1 MIDYVQRMVRNS
13 LGRVRRLFLPIPRP
27 DIPHGPDGVSLTG
40 HRYYVGGL
48 WNEMGRLQFEFL
60 KSQGLKPEHILL
72 DIACGS
78 LRAGVHLIPYLDA
91 GHYLGI
97 DKEASLIDAGIR
109 HELGRRMAKRKR
121 PQFTVSADFDF
132 TAFNKRPDIAIA
144 QSLFTHLPP
153 LVIDDCF
160 RKLREFI
167 RPAGRFF
174 ATYFES
180 ASSEAVVNP
189 EQAHD
194 HRSFLYHRREIE
206 AFGERNGWRAEYIG
220 DWRHPRGQ
228 VIVCYHAD

>member
-1 MIDYVQRMVRNS
+1 MIDCLQRMIRS
-13 LGRVRRLFLPIPRP
+13 GFRRVRQLVLPIPRP

-60 KSQGLKPEHILL
+60 KSQGLKPEHVLL

-97 DKEASLIDAGIR
+97 DKEASLIDAGLKK
-109 HELGRRMAKRKR
+109 ELGHSIAERKR
-121 PQFTVSADFDF
+121 PQFVVSANFDF
-132 TAFNKRPDIAIA
+132 AAFDKCPDIAIA

-153 LVIDDCF
+153 ALIDDCF
-160 RKLREFI
+160 RKLRTCI
-167 RPAGRFF
+167 RPGGRFF
-174 ATYFES
+174 ATYFEHDS
-180 ASSEAVVNP
+180 DAPAANP
-189 EQAHD
+189 EQPHD
-194 HRSFLYHRREIE
+194 HHSFHYHRREIE
-206 AFGERNGWRAEYIG
+206 AFGERNGWRTQYIG
-220 DWRHPRGQ
+220 DWSHPRGQ

>member
-1 MIDYVQRMVRNS
+1 MIDS
-13 LGRVRRLFLPIPRP
+13 LNRLIRKIFGCRIHSGSTMPRLT
-27 DIPHGPDGVSLTG
+27 IPHGTEGVRLAG
-40 HRYYVGGL
+40 HRHYVGGR
-48 WNEMGRLQFEFL
+48 WDEMGRLQFEFL
-60 KSQGLKPEHILL
+60 KSQGLKPEHVLL

-109 HELGRRMAKRKR
+109 HELGRRTVKRKR
-121 PQFTVSADFDF
+121 PQFAVSADFDF
-132 TAFNKRPDIAIA
+132 TAFDKRPDIAVA

-153 LVIDDCF
+153 SVIDDCF

-167 RPAGRFF
+167 RPGGRFF

-206 AFGERNGWRAEYIG
+206 AFGERNGWRAEFIG
-220 DWRHPRGQ
+220 DWGHPRGQ